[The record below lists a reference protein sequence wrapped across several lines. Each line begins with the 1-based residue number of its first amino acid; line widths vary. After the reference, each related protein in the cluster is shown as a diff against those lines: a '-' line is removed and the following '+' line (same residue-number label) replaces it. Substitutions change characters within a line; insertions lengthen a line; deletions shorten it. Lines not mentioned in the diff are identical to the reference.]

1 MNQPEFYTAIGF
13 DEPVDVNEL
22 SEENRKF
29 FFEQFSPK
37 PVKQNDPAVNAEAN
51 VGSTTSTAS
60 ISGNG
65 SSELQDAKK
74 IYTESLYSEEKLTI
88 DAIEKYNKLQENVS
102 NLTTR
107 TEEGEQVAE
116 DIMESVNSSTIN
128 PNASRA
134 AEEFFEPIQQALAKI
149 SGDIYTIGSKAVDYI
164 SDPTNIPASTPL
176 AVINK
181 AFDYEPNEKSDIFD
195 GKKIIKDSKGIKD
208 FNLINENQKEVAI
221 KALKD
226 QGNTDITNEQ
236 WMKYI
241 EVNSK
246 DEEFK
251 NSVKDIFIKD
261 YVKRGQ
267 KEKLIEDNW
276 KDSSWDGFSEGSTQD
291 TREAAGKLLL
301 SNLDDQAKS
310 NIATSISLDAKII
323 DVQNELNSL
332 RSLRPTSKKE
342 RELFITSFTDLS
354 KERKALID
362 AYGDVVNRQIKIGAE
377 SEDIRG
383 YIDTVGRN
391 QGWLVNPIGAL
402 AGGTYDF
409 IDGVD
414 EFIDRMTYTPWEMA
428 GDLIKANTDKGNW
441 LNKAVM
447 GMEGL
452 EKTNMGLD
460 TAINNMR
467 EGLAE
472 PISVDDIDSW
482 SDMWKWSSH
491 LVGSQAANTAVMLTT
506 GGWALPL
513 LGASS
518 AGASFNQMQEEIDL
532 YGAEYTPL
540 QMYTVALGTGL
551 AEALSEKIT
560 LGQLNRIKDG
570 LKASRNLSL
579 KVGTRDYIKNL
590 FTKQGGKRVG
600 AQGFIYGKETFE
612 EGFTEAVA
620 GFSQRALERYVL
632 GKDTDL
638 FDGMKDEF
646 ISGAFMSGF
655 VYKSPGLAVK
665 MYRAF
670 QPADSNEAIGKL
682 QTRMA
687 EIGKILEDSPSMDG
701 KIREKLENE
710 LQEGATKVQQIM
722 ARDFK
727 NMDKMTQQEQ
737 NDLMSK
743 EDQIYKLRELYDA
756 TLNDNNINEKDR
768 KSILNTLNSEYKSI
782 RNDKIKLLA
791 EVNVREEI
799 ALTQK
804 LGKETGRTDFG
815 DSAVG
820 TGLAVEVVED
830 DAGLEALTGNTQT
843 GVEGVELDNGQIIL
857 NKGEMLAAAIRNG
870 GNIGTGIHEILHKVL
885 KSEFSKDPVKAKK
898 LKDQFLKTLKS
909 EDKSLHAVVMARAK
923 ANYSVEYLVS
933 NPDEYLT
940 ILASVLKENEV
951 EYSQA
956 TDGVFKKIGN
966 FLSGIFSEKLDV
978 DPSDFSFKDGQ
989 DAYNFVQN
997 YVKNTSEGKIS
1008 DRAKKL
1014 AEAGKDMNT
1023 GNKMSLSSKDS
1034 ATVNKIYE
1042 LQGEAGLMDVVDLM
1056 KDTADGLARGFRNRP
1071 KYESFKEILADEI
1084 LSGKRGIMEVAMG
1097 YPAYV
1102 KEQKAKGEKL
1112 APLSGYLNNSFSTKA
1127 GFKRYIEIADRILG
1141 KDEQSKFTE
1150 QIKEEATSIIDSE
1163 VSTEKEIKA
1172 KPKPKLRKD
1181 LKLQDDVIDK
1191 IKNAVVKTFGTKL
1204 PNVKSPQFRKELEK
1218 QFRTELKSVMAKLM
1232 GRTDSYE
1239 SFLRDNFEVI
1249 YEAIPQEV
1257 INKRFKDFSDPVM
1270 KNGKQVREKTA
1281 QGNAIFKKK
1290 KIVKAEFI
1298 KYFLGSNVGRSTQGT
1313 RKTALAETLAQE
1325 LALDATME
1333 VIQNP
1338 GVLEK
1343 AIAISQ
1349 LVDGDFTLEGVSL
1362 KIKRPKGVK
1371 FAINKINSLNN
1382 AIVEELTLA
1391 NAFQK
1396 GNFNP
1401 AKEAEKAFNKSIV
1414 DYNKLIIGLDVEPF
1428 DMGTGKGRKG
1438 FLDYAYSSGLITK
1451 LPKVFF
1457 RMMTGTTEDAVT
1469 KGQNIGS
1476 RSKSQSD
1483 TGYQILINESNDEG
1497 DIVSVGYDIET
1508 ADGSTLRD
1516 FAGKLPFRNVTEVDA
1531 WIKQIEDGTYE
1542 IDGKTMPAKKFA
1554 DVNSISPNIIAA
1566 LSSTKYTKM
1575 KKNKELSFD
1584 RIKEKDFQAEQD
1596 KSIEGLKEIFLIF
1609 QQAIKDD
1616 KNAVAWVGALLSST
1630 SSNQGHFIRIAAPIR
1645 FFTDN
1650 LDLIGGELKLVEE
1663 HSLPASAT
1671 AKYLFGLAI
1680 NGTVNDH
1687 FDNIK
1692 DNYFQG
1698 VLNKID
1704 DEKLKGSMLN
1714 GGKYNYISVMP
1725 MGWMI
1730 NDRTWARYFNINV
1743 GNNNG
1748 GIDPASI
1755 IWHDGKSIKAKFNVN
1770 SYGFIAKGNTIK
1782 TEKEAKKINSKLSR
1796 NIPENGSISQQL
1808 QAISNIDKTMRSAR
1822 NINTPEKGI
1831 SVFDFDDTLAKT
1843 NSKVVVT
1850 MPESVQSITN
1860 TGDAKKVINT
1870 VYKSVIN
1877 SVANNSNINTI
1888 SFSSEFN
1895 EQSRVKLYNS
1905 LANKLSKDLGW
1916 ELDVFETVDSTGNTD
1931 VVTSEDFTL
1940 TKGKEAKKIKGDK
1953 NAIKFKKDVA
1963 DNLKSSFDIN
1973 GKTYDVS
1980 LDFRGEGD
1988 YNLEFSLRG
1997 KSKGKTYKIN
2007 ATEFAEQSADLEAQ
2021 GAEFNFDEF
2030 SKVIDGKK
2038 GPLADLALR
2047 RQGKFGSKDIF
2058 VLTARPQLAARA
2070 IKKFLDGIGL
2080 SLPLANITGLENGTP
2095 QAKADWVLSKT
2106 AAGYNNFYFADD
2118 AIKNVKAVK
2127 EILDQVD
2134 VKSKVQ
2140 QAKFSKNQRLN
2151 DQFNQIVEDST
2162 GLESYKSFSNARAK
2176 TIGRSKS
2183 SGWFI
2188 PPQAEDFVGLLYPL
2202 LGKGKA
2208 GDRAMQFFKENLLDP
2223 FNKAENALTQAK
2235 ISVANDFKVLKK
2247 QFKSIP
2253 KTLKKEAMDGFT
2265 YGDALRVYIWSQQGM
2280 EVPGLSKRDLIE
2292 LNSFIENDSDLRNFA
2307 QGLQMIQK
2315 NRIYPKPDES
2325 WLAGTI
2331 TTDIIGG
2338 INDVVRSE
2346 YLQDWQQNI
2355 DIIFSV
2361 ENLNKLE
2368 AAYGAN
2374 YREALENIIS
2384 RMKTGSNRQKSSSR
2398 VINEITDWLNNSV
2411 GAIMFFNTRSAV
2423 LQTIS
2428 AINFVNYGDNNIL
2441 KAGLAFANQP
2451 QFWKDFNRLFNSE
2464 YLVARRNGL
2473 KINVNESEIADAVR
2487 DSKNKPKAAIAYLLK
2502 KGFLPT
2508 QIADSFAIASGG
2520 ATFYRNRINTYLKQG
2535 LTQQEA
2541 EEKAFEDFYAISE
2554 ETQQSSRTDRISQE
2568 QASIAGRVILA
2579 FANTPQQYARRSK
2592 KDFLDL
2598 VNGRGGPGAWKGQ
2611 IGRIIYYQGAQNLLF
2626 NALQNALFAMLFD
2639 DDEDEPQDKSLRIAN
2654 GMADSTLRG
2663 MGIYGA
2669 AGATLKNILMKLY
2682 IESEKKNP
2690 KYEDAALE
2698 MLSFSP
2704 PLDSKVTKFRSA
2716 LRTFNWDAKEIRE
2729 KGFSLDNPALMAG
2742 GQVLSAFTN
2751 IPLDRV
2757 IRKYN
2762 NLDKA
2767 FEQET
2772 ETWESVALTL
2782 GWSEWEIMGPDKKK
2796 TTTTIKKSTGSKKR
2810 KKRKQ

>member
-1531 WIKQIEDGTYE
+1531 WIKQIEDGTYK
-1542 IDGKTMPAKKFA
+1542 IDEKTMPAKKFA

-1808 QAISNIDKTMRSAR
+1808 QAISNIDKTMKSAR

-1831 SVFDFDDTLAKT
+1831 SVFDFDDTLART
-1843 NSKVVVT
+1843 NSKIIVT
-1850 MPESVQSITN
+1850 MP
-1860 TGDAKKVINT
+1860 
-1870 VYKSVIN
+1870 
-1877 SVANNSNINTI
+1877 
-1888 SFSSEFN
+1888 
-1895 EQSRVKLYNS
+1895 
-1905 LANKLSKDLGW
+1905 
-1916 ELDVFETVDSTGNTD
+1916 
-1931 VVTSEDFTL
+1931 
-1940 TKGKEAKKIKGDK
+1940 
-1953 NAIKFKKDVA
+1953 
-1963 DNLKSSFDIN
+1963 N
-1973 GKTYDVS
+1973 GKV
-1980 LDFRGEGD
+1980 L
-1988 YNLEFSLRG
+1988 
-1997 KSKGKTYKIN
+1997 KIN
-2007 ATEFAEQSADLEAQ
+2007 ATEFAKRDAELTDK
-2021 GAEFNFDEF
+2021 GAKYDFSEF
-2030 SKVIDGKK
+2030 SKVVDGKK
-2038 GPLADLALR
+2038 GPLADLALK